1 LSVASGEY
9 NPTWLSGAA
18 HTFQEAMSVHSN
30 RLRVADIRAKLNQ
43 ERYEAL
49 DVRDPIAIAIAAERF
64 STLDSVLATFPQE
77 EMMDLYKPLLSV
89 SQAAKLLGYK
99 PKEVRRLLG
108 QGKISGKKV
117 GNEWRIPLKAVL

>member
-1 LSVASGEY
+1 MRIS
-9 NPTWLSGAA
+9 
-18 HTFQEAMSVHSN
+18 
-30 RLRVADIRAKLNQ
+30 DIRSMLNR

-49 DVRDPIAIAIAAERF
+49 DVRDPLAITQAAERY
-64 STLDSVLATFPQE
+64 SVLDTVISAIPDGE
-77 EMMDLYKPLLSV
+77 VMDLYKPLLSV

-117 GNEWRIPLKAVL
+117 GSEWRIPLKAVL

>member
-1 LSVASGEY
+1 V
-9 NPTWLSGAA
+9 
-18 HTFQEAMSVHSN
+18 SVHAN
-30 RLRVADIRAKLNQ
+30 HLRVAEIRALLNR

-49 DVRDPIAIAIAAERF
+49 DVRDPIAIAQAAERF
-64 STLDSVLATFPQE
+64 NTLDAVLAHIPSE
-77 EMMDLYKPLLSV
+77 EVLDLYKPLLSV

-99 PKEVRRLLG
+99 PKEIRRLLG

>member
-1 LSVASGEY
+1 MA
-9 NPTWLSGAA
+9 
-18 HTFQEAMSVHSN
+18 
-30 RLRVADIRAKLNQ
+30 IRASHMKVLEIRALLNG

-49 DVRDPIAIAIAAERF
+49 DVRDPIAIAQAAERY
-64 STLDSVLATFPQE
+64 SVLDAVISPFHDAETL
-77 EMMDLYKPLLSV
+77 DLYKPLLSV

-117 GNEWRIPLKAVL
+117 SNEWRIPLKAVL

>member
-1 LSVASGEY
+1 
-9 NPTWLSGAA
+9 
-18 HTFQEAMSVHSN
+18 MSVHASHMK
-30 RLRVADIRAKLNQ
+30 VADIRALLNK

-49 DVRDPIAIAIAAERF
+49 DVRDPIAIAQAAERF
-64 STLDSVLATFPQE
+64 NVLDSVLASHPTDE
-77 EMMDLYKPLLSV
+77 LMDLYKPVLSV

-117 GNEWRIPLKAVL
+117 GNEWRVPLKAVL

>member
-1 LSVASGEY
+1 V
-9 NPTWLSGAA
+9 
-18 HTFQEAMSVHSN
+18 SVHAN
-30 RLRVADIRAKLNQ
+30 HMRVADIRNMLNK

-49 DVRDPIAIAIAAERF
+49 DVRDPIAIAQAAERF
-64 STLDSVLATFPQE
+64 NTLDAALANFQSDEVL
-77 EMMDLYKPLLSV
+77 DLYRPLLSV

-117 GNEWRIPLKAVL
+117 GSEWRIPLKAVL

>member
-1 LSVASGEY
+1 MSINANHMRTRELR
-9 NPTWLSGAA
+9 A
-18 HTFQEAMSVHSN
+18 H
-30 RLRVADIRAKLNQ
+30 LNT

-49 DVRDPIAIAIAAERF
+49 SVRDPIAITLASERF
-64 STLDSVLATFPQE
+64 NILDPILAAMPE
-77 EMMDLYKPLLSV
+77 GDVIDLYRPILTV
-89 SQAAKLLGYK
+89 SQASKLLGYK

>member
-1 LSVASGEY
+1 
-9 NPTWLSGAA
+9 
-18 HTFQEAMSVHSN
+18 MSVHSSHMK
-30 RLRVADIRAKLNQ
+30 VADIRALLNK

-49 DVRDPIAIAIAAERF
+49 DVRDPIAIAQAAERF
-64 STLDSVLATFPQE
+64 NVLDSVLETLPTE
-77 EMMDLYKPLLSV
+77 EMMDLYRPLLSV

-117 GNEWRIPLKAVL
+117 GNEWRVPLKAVL

>member
-1 LSVASGEY
+1 
-9 NPTWLSGAA
+9 
-18 HTFQEAMSVHSN
+18 M
-30 RLRVADIRAKLNQ
+30 LRPPHPATGGLPALVVRANHLKVADVRALVSE

-49 DVRDPIAIAIAAERF
+49 GVRDPIAIARAAERYN
-64 STLDSVLATFPQE
+64 TLEPVLE
-77 EMMDLYKPLLSV
+77 EMADDEIIDLYKPLLSV
-89 SQAAKLLGYK
+89 SQASKMLGYK